1 MQRQSLGSPGSKHH
15 HHHINAGSSR
25 DDDDNV
31 SSSNRRDSSSSSAS
45 ASASSPTVAVPD
57 AEEMKLEKAMM
68 IRSGTSVRMERLVHV
83 IPILTLLCFLVLYL
97 VSHEPSD
104 SVLPQFGAL
113 NPAFKNIEFGADSS
127 TDIGGYLEKE
137 MMLGIRSLRN
147 LQEIDKENPN
157 PKPISHRKLGDF

>member
-15 HHHINAGSSR
+15 HYHINAGSPR
-25 DDDDNV
+25 DDDDHV
-31 SSSNRRDSSSSSAS
+31 SSSNRRDSSSS
-45 ASASSPTVAVPD
+45 SASSPTVAVPD

-83 IPILTLLCFLVLYL
+83 IPILTLFCFLVLYL

-104 SVLPQFGAL
+104 SVLSQFGGL
-113 NPAFKNIEFGADSS
+113 NPALKPIEFGADSS
-127 TDIGGYLEKE
+127 TEIDDIGGYLEKE
-137 MMLGIRSLRN
+137 KMLGIRSLRN
-147 LQEIDKENPN
+147 LQEIVKENPN